1 MAIELKE
8 FEGFKPKKVKTPKS
22 KENKDKPKSK

>member
-8 FEGFKPKKVKTPKS
+8 FEGFKPKKIKNSKS
-22 KENKDKPKSK
+22 KQKKDKPKK